1 MFAGEGAADAM
12 WVNTKNKDERK
23 RKRFVKFH
31 SCKVLNNGNN
41 AKPKRR
47 ERSSWAGICHSIA
60 KFHNSAFPGVLR

>member
-23 RKRFVKFH
+23 RKRLVKFH

-41 AKPKRR
+41 AKPKRS
-47 ERSSWAGICHSIA
+47 ERSI
-60 KFHNSAFPGVLR
+60 